1 MSESDLIWSGG
12 EVVMVTEASE
22 MMTMEKVVVNWSG
35 MMTVLK
41 MKVQSKMDTTDA
53 EAPENTF

>member
-41 MKVQSKMDTTDA
+41 MKVQSKMDA